1 MKNEKGITLI
11 ALVATI
17 ILMVI
22 LAGVVVTGVRDGGIF
37 HHAARAKLSTE
48 EASKREG
55 IMQSFVLAASMSKT
69 GKVKVEE
76 LQKALDDT
84 FEKDYAEAIDSSE
97 QLIVR
102 IEGKF
107 YELDKNGNV
116 GQAITIEPITGAG
129 DITRGNTCTGTQSNP
144 YRIECI
150 EDLVKLSMMAY
161 KDQTLN
167 TSKYYLVTR
176 DLDFDSIFSYSNYK
190 AKYSYVEADN
200 AYEPDENSETTI
212 KELCTT
218 GKGFIPIGLE
228 YGNSGSTKVF
238 RGTFYGEEPRTI
250 KNIYIN
256 TSNNAALFGGVG
268 NSKIMNITIDGN
280 IKSTAKGAA
289 GLVASANYITIEKC
303 YNKATITGKGASGIF
318 GGGLANI
325 TIKECGNEGK
335 IIAEGGTGAGIA
347 CNAVETNKC
356 YNTGEII
363 NSNGPAVGICGR
375 SIANNPPTIKNCY
388 NLGNVTSNTGSAGGI
403 SYWFPTTLS
412 NCLNCGKISG
422 KAITSCGVA
431 RYIPSYQFIYGSV

>member
-11 ALVATI
+11 ALVMTV
-17 ILMVI
+17 ILMMI
-22 LAGVVVTGVRDGGIF
+22 LAGVVVTGIRGGGLF
-37 HHAARAKLSTE
+37 HHAARAKISTE

-69 GKVKVEE
+69 GKVKAEDM
-76 LQKALDDT
+76 QKALDDT
-84 FEKDYAEAIDSSE
+84 FEKDYAEAIDSSG

-102 IEGKF
+102 IDDKF

-116 GQAITIEPITGAG
+116 GQAITLEPIQGAG
-129 DITRGNTCTGTQSNP
+129 DITRGNTCTGTSSNP

-150 EDLVKLSMMAY
+150 EVLVKLSMMAY
-161 KDQTLN
+161 KDQARA
-167 TSKYYLVTR
+167 SKYYLLTR
-176 DLDFDSIFSYSNYK
+176 DLDFNSIYSYSNYA

-218 GKGFIPIGLE
+218 GKGFIPIGLK
-228 YGNSGSTKVF
+228 YGNAGTTKVF
-238 RGTFYGEEPRTI
+238 KGTFYGEEPRTI

-256 TSNNAALFGGVG
+256 TSNNAALFGGVTS
-268 NSKIMNITIDGN
+268 SKINNITITGS
-280 IKSTAKGAA
+280 IKSTASTAA
-289 GLVASANYITIEKC
+289 GIVASANYITIEKC

-318 GGGLANI
+318 GGGLTKI
-325 TIKECGNEGK
+325 TLKECGNEGR
-335 IIAEGGTGAGIA
+335 IISESDTAAGIA

-356 YNTGEII
+356 YNTGDII

-375 SIANNPPTIKNCY
+375 SIVDNPPTIKNCY